1 MYKYF
6 TIGFFVLLINTSSAQ
21 PFSFDKKIKPKEILL
36 HPLSKTDKT
45 KGKLGIAKIKQ
56 VKDTAYYFCKGMG
69 IYNPMVVKLV
79 AKDKNTAI
87 KVSLHKWNWSQ
98 PSREGQ
104 TKNGDYTE
112 SFVTEG
118 SFGIKV
124 VATAKLPATYN
135 IYLHL
140 AKQAPPKLPSAFKK
154 AKNNNKPSK

>member
-1 MYKYF
+1 MKK
-6 TIGFFVLLINTSSAQ
+6 IISFFLLIGVIASLKAQ
-21 PFSFDKKIKPKEILL
+21 PFTLDKKIKPKEIPLY
-36 HPLSKTDKT
+36 PLSKTDKT
-45 KGKLGIAKIKQ
+45 KGKLGIAKVIQ
-56 VKDTAYYFCKGMG
+56 IKDTAYYFCKGMG

-87 KVSLHKWNWSQ
+87 KVSLHKWNWMQ

-124 VATAKLPATYN
+124 IAPSKQLIEYN

-140 AKQAPPKLPSAFKK
+140 AKEAPPKLPSAFKT
-154 AKNNNKPSK
+154 SKKK